1 VSGRRKRTVL
11 VTGAAKRVGA
21 AIARCLAGE
30 GHRVIVHYGRSGEDA
45 ERLVAEIGGI
55 AIGANLADRQAV
67 ANLIGEAAALA
78 GAPVDGLV
86 NSASLFEFD
95 APPLDD
101 WALLERLVP
110 VNLGAPVLLASAL
123 ARQPGVKHGA
133 VVNLLDQKVVN
144 LNPDFF
150 SYSCTKVALAGATE
164 MLARALAPN
173 VRVNAVAPGLTLPSG
188 DQSREEFD
196 QVSRANLLR
205 RPVAIEEIGQAVA
218 FLLSSAS
225 VTGQTVFVDCGQ
237 RFLPRDGDVMFETR
251 ERP

>member
-1 VSGRRKRTVL
+1 MSEQGRRTIL
-11 VTGAAKRVGA
+11 VTGGAKRVGA
-21 AIARCLAGE
+21 AIVRHLAAQ
-30 GHRVIVHYGRSGEDA
+30 GHRVIVHYGNSRDEA
-45 ERLVAEIGGI
+45 EALASEVEGRAIGGD
-55 AIGANLADRQAV
+55 LADRSVV

-78 GAPVDGLV
+78 RTPIDGLV

-95 APPLDD
+95 RPPVDD

-123 ARQPGVKHGA
+123 AAQPELRGGA
-133 VVNLLDQKVVN
+133 VVNLLDQKVGN

-164 MLARALAPN
+164 MLARALAPK

-188 DQSREEFD
+188 DQSVEEFD
-196 QVSRANLLR
+196 KVSRENLLR
-205 RPVAIEEIGQAVA
+205 RPVDVDEIGRAVE
-218 FLLSSAS
+218 FLLTSAS
-225 VTGQTVFVDCGQ
+225 VTGQTIFVDSGQ

-251 ERP
+251 SRP